1 MSLSDLDHPEAIAKF
16 LSALNE
22 RAKDNPDMIEALRK
36 VNEKYEKDSLEKMT
50 RMSAGTTFVT
60 GSKQLVKII

>member
-36 VNEKYEKDSLEKMT
+36 VNEKYEKE
-50 RMSAGTTFVT
+50 
-60 GSKQLVKII
+60 